1 MNLLAIIILGILIS
15 MVIGLLGIYLVPKM
29 SKDLTAEDVWGAMA
43 VLFFF
48 QIGFG
53 IADHGFSTFMFG
65 QSIGFCIPLVI
76 GSYLITII
84 KRSGTT
90 EIEKA
95 FTCPEMGNA
104 LVANVC
110 LGALI
115 TINNQFF
122 S

>member
-84 KRSGTT
+84 K
-90 EIEKA
+90 I
-95 FTCPEMGNA
+95 
-104 LVANVC
+104 L
-110 LGALI
+110 
-115 TINNQFF
+115 
-122 S
+122 

>member
-1 MNLLAIIILGILIS
+1 MLAIIILGILIS

-29 SKDLTAEDVWGAMA
+29 SKDLAEDAWGAMA

-53 IADHGFSTFMFG
+53 IAEHGFSTFMFG

-84 KRSGTT
+84 KRPGTT
-90 EIEKA
+90 EIDKA

-104 LVANVC
+104 LLANVC

>member
-1 MNLLAIIILGILIS
+1 MLAIIILGILIS

-29 SKDLTAEDVWGAMA
+29 SKEFTAEDAWGAMA
-43 VLFFF
+43 ILFFF
-48 QIGFG
+48 QIGIG
-53 IADHGFSTFMFG
+53 IAEHGFSTFMFG

-90 EIEKA
+90 EIDKA
-95 FTCPEMGNA
+95 FTCTEMGHA
-104 LVANVC
+104 LLANVC